1 MEDTLESRLNSFIDF
16 KFSALNTCMLCTVEN
31 VRDLGEQRID
41 VKPLV
46 NKQFVDSDVLEY
58 PAILSVPLVFPSSST
73 SAITFPV
80 NKGDVVVVIFS
91 QSSIDVFKSGSHT
104 AHDPVDTRRF
114 DRRDAIA
121 IPCAFAFDKAIN
133 KQSNRTLPHSTTDVV
148 IAHNIN
154 TPDECE
160 IRLDPTGG
168 LKITAKTINVVSNV
182 ATITCPT
189 ATFTGNLAVTGDLS
203 VTGVSLFTGIS
214 TFNGALVSTTTT
226 TLTGTATLNG
236 LPISTS

>member
-73 SAITFPV
+73 SAITFTV

-148 IAHNIN
+148 IAHNIGKDN
-154 TPDECE
+154 ECE
-160 IRLDPTGG
+160 IRVKSSGKVEINGNDMYVDSGLSTKGNVSVGTGATGSFTTPTGQVVTVVNG
-168 LKITAKTINVVSNV
+168 IVSN
-182 ATITCPT
+182 I
-189 ATFTGNLAVTGDLS
+189 F
-203 VTGVSLFTGIS
+203 
-214 TFNGALVSTTTT
+214 
-226 TLTGTATLNG
+226 
-236 LPISTS
+236 

>member
-31 VRDLGEQRID
+31 VRDLGEQRVD

-80 NKGDVVVVIFS
+80 NKGDVVVVIFN

-104 AHDPVDTRRF
+104 AHDPIDTRRF

-133 KQSNRTLPHSTTDVV
+133 KQSNRTLPHSATDVV
-148 IAHNIN
+148 IAHNIGKDN
-154 TPDECE
+154 ECE
-160 IRLDPTGG
+160 IRVKSSGKIEVNGDNMYVDSSLSTKGNVSVGTGATGSFTTPTGQVVTVVNG
-168 LKITAKTINVVSNV
+168 IVSN
-182 ATITCPT
+182 I
-189 ATFTGNLAVTGDLS
+189 F
-203 VTGVSLFTGIS
+203 
-214 TFNGALVSTTTT
+214 
-226 TLTGTATLNG
+226 
-236 LPISTS
+236 

>member
-31 VRDLGEQRID
+31 VRDLGEQRVD

-104 AHDPVDTRRF
+104 SHDPIDTRRF

-148 IAHNIN
+148 IAHNIGKSN
-154 TPDECE
+154 ECE
-160 IRLDPTGG
+160 IRVKSSGKIEINGNDMYVDSSLSTKGNVSVGTGATGSFTTPTGQVVTVVNG
-168 LKITAKTINVVSNV
+168 IVSN
-182 ATITCPT
+182 I
-189 ATFTGNLAVTGDLS
+189 F
-203 VTGVSLFTGIS
+203 
-214 TFNGALVSTTTT
+214 
-226 TLTGTATLNG
+226 
-236 LPISTS
+236 

>member
-31 VRDLGEQRID
+31 VRDLGEQRVD

-80 NKGDVVVVIFS
+80 NKGDVVVVIFN
-91 QSSIDVFKSGSHT
+91 QSSIDVFKAGSHT
-104 AHDPVDTRRF
+104 VHDPVDTRRF

-148 IAHNIN
+148 IAHNIGKSN
-154 TPDECE
+154 ECE
-160 IRLDPTGG
+160 IRVKSSGKVEINGNDMYVDSGLSTKGNVSVGTGATGSFTTPTGQVVTVVNG
-168 LKITAKTINVVSNV
+168 IVSN
-182 ATITCPT
+182 I
-189 ATFTGNLAVTGDLS
+189 F
-203 VTGVSLFTGIS
+203 
-214 TFNGALVSTTTT
+214 
-226 TLTGTATLNG
+226 
-236 LPISTS
+236 

>member
-16 KFSALNTCMLCTVEN
+16 KFSALNTCMLCVVEQ
-31 VRDLGEQRID
+31 VRDLEEQRVD

-133 KQSNRTLPHSTTDVV
+133 KQSNRTLTHSTTDVV
-148 IAHNIN
+148 IAHNIGKDN
-154 TPDECE
+154 ECE
-160 IRLDPTGG
+160 IRVKSSGKIEINGNDMYVDSSLSTKGNVSVGTGATGSFTTPTGQVVTVVNG
-168 LKITAKTINVVSNV
+168 IVSN
-182 ATITCPT
+182 I
-189 ATFTGNLAVTGDLS
+189 F
-203 VTGVSLFTGIS
+203 
-214 TFNGALVSTTTT
+214 
-226 TLTGTATLNG
+226 
-236 LPISTS
+236 

>member
-1 MEDTLESRLNSFIDF
+1 M
-16 KFSALNTCMLCTVEN
+16 
-31 VRDLGEQRID
+31 
-41 VKPLV
+41 V

-114 DRRDAIA
+114 DRRGAIA

-148 IAHNIN
+148 IAHNIGKDN
-154 TPDECE
+154 ECE
-160 IRLDPTGG
+160 IRVKSSGKVEINGNDMYVDSGLSTKGNVSVGTGATGSFTTPTGQVVTVVNG
-168 LKITAKTINVVSNV
+168 IVSN
-182 ATITCPT
+182 I
-189 ATFTGNLAVTGDLS
+189 F
-203 VTGVSLFTGIS
+203 
-214 TFNGALVSTTTT
+214 
-226 TLTGTATLNG
+226 
-236 LPISTS
+236 

>member
-31 VRDLGEQRID
+31 VRVLGEQRVD

-80 NKGDVVVVIFS
+80 NKGDVVVVIFN
-91 QSSIDVFKSGSHT
+91 QSSIDVFKAGSHT
-104 AHDPVDTRRF
+104 VHDPVDTRRF

-148 IAHNIN
+148 IAHNIGKSN
-154 TPDECE
+154 ECE
-160 IRLDPTGG
+160 IRVKSSGKVEINGNDMYVDSGLSTKGNVSVGTGATGSFTTPTGQVVTVVNG
-168 LKITAKTINVVSNV
+168 IVSN
-182 ATITCPT
+182 I
-189 ATFTGNLAVTGDLS
+189 F
-203 VTGVSLFTGIS
+203 
-214 TFNGALVSTTTT
+214 
-226 TLTGTATLNG
+226 
-236 LPISTS
+236 

>member
-104 AHDPVDTRRF
+104 PHDPIDTRRF

-148 IAHNIN
+148 IAHNIGKDN
-154 TPDECE
+154 ECE
-160 IRLDPTGG
+160 IRVKSSGKVEINGNDMYVDSGLSTKGNVSVGTGATGSFTTPTGQVVTVVNG
-168 LKITAKTINVVSNV
+168 IVSN
-182 ATITCPT
+182 I
-189 ATFTGNLAVTGDLS
+189 F
-203 VTGVSLFTGIS
+203 
-214 TFNGALVSTTTT
+214 
-226 TLTGTATLNG
+226 
-236 LPISTS
+236 

>member
-31 VRDLGEQRID
+31 VRDLGEQRVD

-80 NKGDVVVVIFS
+80 NKGDVVVVIFN

-104 AHDPVDTRRF
+104 SHDPIDTRRF

-148 IAHNIN
+148 IAHNIGRDN
-154 TPDECE
+154 ECE
-160 IRLDPTGG
+160 IRVKSSGKIEVNGNNMYVDSSLSTKGNVSVGTGATGSFTTPTGQVVTVVNG
-168 LKITAKTINVVSNV
+168 IVSN
-182 ATITCPT
+182 I
-189 ATFTGNLAVTGDLS
+189 F
-203 VTGVSLFTGIS
+203 
-214 TFNGALVSTTTT
+214 
-226 TLTGTATLNG
+226 
-236 LPISTS
+236 

>member
-16 KFSALNTCMLCTVEN
+16 KFSTLNTCMLCTVEN
-31 VRDLGEQRID
+31 VRDLGEQRVD

-80 NKGDVVVVIFS
+80 NKGDVVVVIFN

-104 AHDPVDTRRF
+104 SHDPIDTRRF

-148 IAHNIN
+148 IAHNIGRDN
-154 TPDECE
+154 ECE
-160 IRLDPTGG
+160 IRVKSSGKIEVNGNNMYVDSSLSTKGNVSVGTGATGSFTTPTGQVVTVVNG
-168 LKITAKTINVVSNV
+168 IVSN
-182 ATITCPT
+182 I
-189 ATFTGNLAVTGDLS
+189 F
-203 VTGVSLFTGIS
+203 
-214 TFNGALVSTTTT
+214 
-226 TLTGTATLNG
+226 
-236 LPISTS
+236 

>member
-31 VRDLGEQRID
+31 VRDLGEQRVD

-80 NKGDVVVVIFS
+80 NKGDVVVVIFN
-91 QSSIDVFKSGSHT
+91 QSSIDVFKAGSHT
-104 AHDPVDTRRF
+104 VHDPVDTRRF

-148 IAHNIN
+148 IAHNIGKDN
-154 TPDECE
+154 ECE
-160 IRLDPTGG
+160 IRVKSSGKVEINGNDMYVDSGLSTKGNVSVGTGATGSFTTPTGQVVTVVNG
-168 LKITAKTINVVSNV
+168 IVSN
-182 ATITCPT
+182 I
-189 ATFTGNLAVTGDLS
+189 F
-203 VTGVSLFTGIS
+203 
-214 TFNGALVSTTTT
+214 
-226 TLTGTATLNG
+226 
-236 LPISTS
+236 

>member
-104 AHDPVDTRRF
+104 PHDPVDTRRF

-148 IAHNIN
+148 IAHNIGKDN
-154 TPDECE
+154 ECE
-160 IRLDPTGG
+160 IRVKSSGKVEINGNDMYVDSGLSTKGNVSVGTGATGSFTTPTGQVVTVVNG
-168 LKITAKTINVVSNV
+168 IVSN
-182 ATITCPT
+182 I
-189 ATFTGNLAVTGDLS
+189 F
-203 VTGVSLFTGIS
+203 
-214 TFNGALVSTTTT
+214 
-226 TLTGTATLNG
+226 
-236 LPISTS
+236 

>member
-16 KFSALNTCMLCTVEN
+16 KFSALNTCMLCVVEQ
-31 VRDLGEQRID
+31 VRDLEEQRVD

-133 KQSNRTLPHSTTDVV
+133 KQSNRTLTHSTTDVV
-148 IAHNIN
+148 IAHNIGKDN
-154 TPDECE
+154 ECE
-160 IRLDPTGG
+160 IRVKSSGKIEINGNDMYIDSSLSTKGNVRVGTGATGSFTTPTGQVVTVVNG
-168 LKITAKTINVVSNV
+168 IVSN
-182 ATITCPT
+182 I
-189 ATFTGNLAVTGDLS
+189 F
-203 VTGVSLFTGIS
+203 
-214 TFNGALVSTTTT
+214 
-226 TLTGTATLNG
+226 
-236 LPISTS
+236 

>member
-80 NKGDVVVVIFS
+80 NKGDVVVVIFN
-91 QSSIDVFKSGSHT
+91 QSSIDVFKAGSHT
-104 AHDPVDTRRF
+104 VHDPVDTRRF

-148 IAHNIN
+148 IAHNIGKDN
-154 TPDECE
+154 ECE
-160 IRLDPTGG
+160 IRVKSSGKVEINGNDMYVDSGLSTKGNVSVGTGATGSFTTPTGQVVTVVNG
-168 LKITAKTINVVSNV
+168 IVSN
-182 ATITCPT
+182 I
-189 ATFTGNLAVTGDLS
+189 F
-203 VTGVSLFTGIS
+203 
-214 TFNGALVSTTTT
+214 
-226 TLTGTATLNG
+226 
-236 LPISTS
+236 

>member
-31 VRDLGEQRID
+31 VRDLGEQRVD

-80 NKGDVVVVIFS
+80 NKGDVVVVIFN

-104 AHDPVDTRRF
+104 SHDPIDTRRF

-148 IAHNIN
+148 IAHNIGKDN
-154 TPDECE
+154 ECE
-160 IRLDPTGG
+160 IRVKSSGKIEINGNDMYVDSSLSTKGNVSVGTGATGSFTTPTGQVVTVVNG
-168 LKITAKTINVVSNV
+168 IVSN
-182 ATITCPT
+182 I
-189 ATFTGNLAVTGDLS
+189 F
-203 VTGVSLFTGIS
+203 
-214 TFNGALVSTTTT
+214 
-226 TLTGTATLNG
+226 
-236 LPISTS
+236 

>member
-1 MEDTLESRLNSFIDF
+1 M
-16 KFSALNTCMLCTVEN
+16 
-31 VRDLGEQRID
+31 
-41 VKPLV
+41 
-46 NKQFVDSDVLEY
+46 
-58 PAILSVPLVFPSSST
+58 
-73 SAITFPV
+73 
-80 NKGDVVVVIFS
+80 
-91 QSSIDVFKSGSHT
+91 
-104 AHDPVDTRRF
+104 
-114 DRRDAIA
+114 
-121 IPCAFAFDKAIN
+121 
-133 KQSNRTLPHSTTDVV
+133 PHSTTDVV

-154 TPDECE
+154 TPNECE

-189 ATFTGNLAVTGDLS
+189 ATFTGNLAVTGNLS
-203 VTGVSLFTGIS
+203 VTGESLFTGIS